1 MGSVA
6 HRLLEYLRPFL
17 NHPFQNVRERIGS
30 TLINIFEND
39 LNFPGSEQT
48 NFSPRIVELIE
59 SRAQEFELLRTQ
71 ENINHGK
78 TWNSSS
84 LTFIDFLSFFTVIET
99 ETPFASAIRSFK
111 TIAQWITGILNR
123 CSNGNEVIYLEL
135 LAVGARLERCEH
147 DTELAETCSAVLSM
161 IAQAL
166 TLPRCMDSCLTK
178 IDEISYS
185 SSWSARLAII
195 DIMQV
200 LVFHNMAIVLS
211 RPEWVDKVLSVVL
224 RLLEDNV
231 LEVREKSAEVLGGLI
246 HCSFLPTTEE
256 LLELFK
262 KKCRTK
268 VIKRSNR
275 VTTSCAVEAATSASD
290 NDNANAIRIR
300 HCGVLGLCAFITA
313 YPYEIPDFVPNVF
326 EIISNHLNDPQPIP
340 VSINR
345 EVSFRIFLIKF
356 NLTDN
361 NQENTRRFQTNP
373 SWWLGFASTQVQ
385 WNAARCSHWPH
396 GSTKLLRVDS
406 RLNFSGVAKL
416 SFISSFHQQMLRVP
430 LNWFGKLYFILK
442 VYS

>member
-48 NFSPRIVELIE
+48 NFSPRIADLIE
-59 SRAQEFELLRTQ
+59 SRASEFELLRTQ
-71 ENINHGK
+71 ENINHGE
-78 TWNSSS
+78 NSTYI
-84 LTFIDFLSFFTVIET
+84 LQTFLDGLLLSTVIET
-99 ETPFASAIRSFK
+99 ETPFASAVRSFK

-123 CSNGNEVIYLEL
+123 CSNGNEVIYFEL
-135 LAVGARLERCEH
+135 LAVGSRLERCEH

-166 TLPRCMDSCLTK
+166 TLPRCIDNCLAK

-200 LVFHNMAIVLS
+200 IVFHNMAIVLS
-211 RPEWVDKVLSVVL
+211 RPEWIDKVQSVVL

-246 HCSFLPTTEE
+246 HCSFLPTTEK

-268 VIKRSNR
+268 VIKRSTR
-275 VTTSCAVEAATSASD
+275 VTTSCAVEAANASD
-290 NDNANAIRIR
+290 SDNANAIRIR

-313 YPYEIPDFVPNVF
+313 YPYDIPDFVPNVF

-340 VSINR
+340 VSRSLWRLRRKKFSRFYHSQTTIR
-345 EVSFRIFLIKF
+345 KTLADFKRTHHDGWDLHQLKF
-356 NLTDN
+356 NETQLAVLTDL
-361 NQENTRRFQTNP
+361 TVPP
-373 SWWLGFASTQVQ
+373 SYYA
-385 WNAARCSHWPH
+385 
-396 GSTKLLRVDS
+396 
-406 RLNFSGVAKL
+406 
-416 SFISSFHQQMLRVP
+416 
-430 LNWFGKLYFILK
+430 
-442 VYS
+442 